1 MEPDRPIAASR
12 LHLLASKVIPTADAG
27 IDLVEVVDFLN
38 KTLKKRG
45 YTFGASKNKEGDLVI
60 IIYETD

>member
-1 MEPDRPIAASR
+1 MEANTPPVPSR
-12 LHLLASKVIPTADAG
+12 LQMLASKVIPAADAS

-45 YTFGASKNKEGDLVI
+45 YTFGVSKNKDGNLII
-60 IIYETD
+60 IIYETN